1 MVLTDSE
8 KRSGCALVDLGADT
22 TTVAVY
28 KNNILRHLAVIPLG
42 SNNIT
47 KDICSLQIE
56 EEDAEQ
62 LKLRYGCA
70 LTPPAEND
78 ETADEQEYSIEGK
91 CSIAAHK
98 LEYIVEARVNEI
110 ISNVWNQIMVSEY
123 GDKLLAGLI
132 LTGGA
137 SNMPNMDEAFKQ
149 ITKIEKIRIAKGGN
163 ITLSGAIEIPKD
175 GTQNTLIGLLAEGKE
190 NCLKVDPRRGHQL
203 DFIEDLKEKEEE
215 AKRKEAER
223 IQAEEARR
231 KAEEEA
237 ERIRK
242 INEEKKRQEE
252 ERNRKRL
259 EEYTAY
265 VEEAHLLLSKK
276 KYKAALKE
284 VENARR
290 MHLAEK
296 EEELN
301 ELEKK
306 INKEKKEN
314 SWFDLFAK
322 KVTNLSDE
330 ILKDN

>member
-1 MVLTDSE
+1 
-8 KRSGCALVDLGADT
+8 
-22 TTVAVY
+22 
-28 KNNILRHLAVIPLG
+28 
-42 SNNIT
+42 
-47 KDICSLQIE
+47 
-56 EEDAEQ
+56 
-62 LKLRYGCA
+62 
-70 LTPPAEND
+70 
-78 ETADEQEYSIEGK
+78 
-91 CSIAAHK
+91 
-98 LEYIVEARVNEI
+98 
-110 ISNVWNQIMVSEY
+110 MVSEY
-123 GDKLLAGLI
+123 GDKLLAGLV

-163 ITLSGAIEIPKD
+163 ITLTGAIQLPKD
-175 GTQNTLIGLLAEGKE
+175 GTQNTHIGLLAEGKE
-190 NCLKVDPRRGHQL
+190 NCLKIDPRKGHQL
-203 DFIEDLKEKEEE
+203 DFIDEIKEKEEE

-296 EEELN
+296 EEELD

>member
-1 MVLTDSE
+1 MT
-8 KRSGCALVDLGADT
+8 
-22 TTVAVY
+22 
-28 KNNILRHLAVIPLG
+28 
-42 SNNIT
+42 
-47 KDICSLQIE
+47 
-56 EEDAEQ
+56 
-62 LKLRYGCA
+62 
-70 LTPPAEND
+70 
-78 ETADEQEYSIEGK
+78 
-91 CSIAAHK
+91 
-98 LEYIVEARVNEI
+98 
-110 ISNVWNQIMVSEY
+110 
-123 GDKLLAGLI
+123 
-132 LTGGA
+132 
-137 SNMPNMDEAFKQ
+137 
-149 ITKIEKIRIAKGGN
+149 
-163 ITLSGAIEIPKD
+163 
-175 GTQNTLIGLLAEGKE
+175 EGKE

-296 EEELN
+296 EEELD